1 MFTQE
6 TVFRFVYPL
15 FNVSCSIVYHH
26 GYARKES
33 TCNGFL
39 LMSFKYSFG
48 QCFFAFCNGYVS
60 NVTFCTLYWNG
71 ENMYCS
77 FLLILLYIFQWHT
90 ALKFPIFWPWN
101 TNYISFCCPLAKF
114 VLRLKYSLDIKW
126 TKCWKRYWKFSCM
139 EQYSCFWNTDP
150 HLSSGKSFKY
160 LNHTMLLKKLFIL
173 RDQNFL

>member
-1 MFTQE
+1 MDNVFLHSAMVMFQTW
-6 TVFRFVYPL
+6 L
-15 FNVSCSIVYHH
+15 FAHYTEMERICIVPF
-26 GYARKES
+26 
-33 TCNGFL
+33 FL
-39 LMSFKYSFG
+39 SSY
-48 QCFFAFCNGYVS
+48 
-60 NVTFCTLYWNG
+60 TF
-71 ENMYCS
+71 
-77 FLLILLYIFQWHT
+77 FQWHT

-150 HLSSGKSFKY
+150 HLSSRKSFKY